1 MFLYA
6 IRFLLLT
13 NDQQAPKRVAVPFCR
28 SAVVVDAV
36 AIPVDCHDER
46 HAAERDA
53 AHSFRAQVGK
63 SDVFHGGDAGGD
75 QRACA
80 ADGGKI
86 HRPVAHDGVSD
97 FAGYGAFPD
106 DKLDAAVVKQRR
118 VRVHTRRRGGAAGVD
133 DAARHVGAR
142 AGVVDAA
149 AIELKGER
157 LSLLEHVHNAGVRS
171 VPRGVDVAGEQDAL
185 AGFQRV
191 DHVLRH
197 RGVEFNHTI
206 SFTA

>member
-1 MFLYA
+1 MTAL
-6 IRFLLLT
+6 
-13 NDQQAPKRVAVPFCR
+13 
-28 SAVVVDAV
+28 SAVVVNAA
-36 AIPVDCHDER
+36 AIPVDGHDER
-46 HAAERDA
+46 HAAERET
-53 AHSFRAQVGK
+53 AHGFRAQVGE
-63 SDVFHGGDAGGD
+63 SDVACGGNAGCD
-75 QRACA
+75 QRARA

-142 AGVVDAA
+142 ACVVDTAA
-149 AIELKGER
+149 GKLKGKR
-157 LSLLEHVHNAGVRS
+157 LSLLEHVDNAGVRG
-171 VPRGVDVAGEQDAL
+171 VPRGVDVAGQHHAL
-185 AGFQRV
+185 AGLQRI
-191 DHVLRH
+191 DHTLSH
-197 RGVEFNHTI
+197 WSENFYHKY